1 MCYPLESQAMP
12 FVSVLL
18 APCLREILTPCC
30 CLSQLEAKESLV
42 APTSENIFTDQFW
55 EGLDFVTNALD
66 NVKARLYVD
75 TRCDPTQGSSG
86 LGSGT

>member
-1 MCYPLESQAMP
+1 M
-12 FVSVLL
+12 
-18 APCLREILTPCC
+18 
-30 CLSQLEAKESLV
+30 

-75 TRCDPTQGSSG
+75 TRCGPTQGSSG